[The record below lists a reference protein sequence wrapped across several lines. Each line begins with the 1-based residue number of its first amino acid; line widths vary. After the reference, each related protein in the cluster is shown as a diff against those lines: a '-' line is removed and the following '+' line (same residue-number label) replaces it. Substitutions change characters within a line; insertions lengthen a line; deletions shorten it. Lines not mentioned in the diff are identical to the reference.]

1 MNKNEADA
9 VVRKLA
15 LDFICRLP
23 YKGAPH
29 TCALASP
36 AEPTQTS
43 DRGWG
48 RVAASV
54 VFGFFT
60 LFRTCAVTVLTPGP
74 ICAQTT
80 SPSLGAWLSQAD
92 RLQRSKDYA
101 GAEKVYRQA
110 LIASPEN
117 PDILKALGVVCQ
129 KQLKYAESIEVF
141 QEILK
146 RAPHYPGVNLLL
158 GISYYSENEFD
169 KAVDAEKQELVGDPT
184 NRQARYYLALALN
197 ALDRRAEA
205 IEQLE
210 RLRAD
215 HPQDPALLYQLAL
228 YYKSAAKQL
237 GQQLTRVSPDS
248 VWTHALQ
255 GEILADAQR
264 HQEAI
269 LEFKEV
275 LRKNPDFPG
284 MHFALGQVYWLEKNH
299 EDAQRELQAAL
310 VEDPQQPLAN
320 YYLGDI
326 LTSRKEFQE
335 AVPHLRL
342 AISVYPGLTQ
352 AYFLLGKCYAGA
364 GNLQGAL
371 ETFKKALEQDP
382 NYKEVHYQLSELY
395 ARLGDKDSSQ
405 AELRIFQKLT
415 KEGQEMDKALL
426 QENSQKQSEAA
437 VQK

>member
-1 MNKNEADA
+1 MDKNEADTG
-9 VVRKLA
+9 VRKFALA
-15 LDFICRLP
+15 FICRLP
-23 YKGAPH
+23 YKGRLIYD
-29 TCALASP
+29 ALASP
-36 AEPTQTS
+36 AERTRTS
-43 DRGWG
+43 GRGLG
-48 RVAASV
+48 CVAASV
-54 VFGFFT
+54 ILGFFT
-60 LFRTCAVTVLTPGP
+60 LFSTCAVTVFTPSP

-80 SPSLGAWLSQAD
+80 SPSLEDLLSQAD

-110 LIASPEN
+110 LVASPEN
-117 PDILKALGVVCQ
+117 PDILKALGIVCQ
-129 KQLKYAESIEVF
+129 KQLKYEESIKVF
-141 QEILK
+141 REILK
-146 RAPHYPGVNLLL
+146 RAPQYPGVNLLL

-228 YYKSAAKQL
+228 YYKSAARQMGRQL
-237 GQQLTRVSPDS
+237 ARVSPDS

-269 LEFKEV
+269 LEFKEA

-284 MHFALGQVYWLEKNH
+284 MHFALGQVYWLEKDYENA
-299 EDAQRELQAAL
+299 ERELQAAL

-326 LTSRKEFQE
+326 LTSRKEFQK
-335 AVPHLRL
+335 AIPHLQI
-342 AISVYPGLTQ
+342 AISVYPDLTQ
-352 AYFLLGKCYAGA
+352 AYFLLGKCYAGG
-364 GNLQGAL
+364 GNLPGAL

-405 AELRIFQKLT
+405 AELRIFQKLN
-415 KEGQEMDKALL
+415 KESQERDKALL